1 MSDDENSPMT
11 ESSSIQTRQQAS
23 NFKENRENLQE
34 NKNLNNLENES
45 SKSLESKT
53 KLKVNIKGMKFYFA
67 SISIEFHEKN
77 YKLISFLVFN
87 LETDAKKVT
96 GQKLS

>member
-67 SISIEFHEKN
+67 SISIEFHEKK
-77 YKLISFLVFN
+77 YKLIGFLV
-87 LETDAKKVT
+87 T
-96 GQKLS
+96 

>member
-45 SKSLESKT
+45 SKIFESKT
-53 KLKVNIKGMKFYFA
+53 KLKVNIKGMEFYFP
-67 SISIEFHEKN
+67 SIFNEEILFSILSFK
-77 YKLISFLVFN
+77 ISRNF
-87 LETDAKKVT
+87 
-96 GQKLS
+96 

>member
-45 SKSLESKT
+45 SKSFESKT
-53 KLKVNIKGMKFYFA
+53 KLKVNIKGMEFYFL
-67 SISIEFHEKN
+67 SIFNVEILFSILSFKISRN
-77 YKLISFLVFN
+77 FLI
-87 LETDAKKVT
+87 
-96 GQKLS
+96 

>member
-45 SKSLESKT
+45 SKSFESKT
-53 KLKVNIKGMKFYFA
+53 KLKVNIKGMEFYFP
-67 SISIEFHEKN
+67 SIFNVEILFSILSFK
-77 YKLISFLVFN
+77 ISRNF
-87 LETDAKKVT
+87 
-96 GQKLS
+96 

>member
-45 SKSLESKT
+45 SKSFESKT
-53 KLKVNIKGMKFYFA
+53 KLKVNIKGMEFYFL
-67 SISIEFHEKN
+67 SIFNVEILFSILSFK
-77 YKLISFLVFN
+77 ISRNF
-87 LETDAKKVT
+87 
-96 GQKLS
+96 